1 MKRFQNLHL
10 ADRSLFTQYR
20 TLFKTD
26 IPAAQN
32 ILENTQLQTK
42 LLRASQF
49 NDTTGRV
56 ATVEN
61 YYYDNIPQKLY
72 NLQEQMT
79 EDAQSI
85 KYVGE
90 YSTEQTYYFNNI
102 VSLNNE
108 LYYCKIASATSIQG
122 VSPTNTDSWV
132 YLGLQGN
139 NGFPGLGVTLKG
151 IYNSGELY
159 NAKDV
164 VSYNNRLWIANQ
176 TFMGQPPSDNSS
188 YWVPFLNQEPR
199 KINITDSNLLAGD
212 ILWKE
217 I

>member
-32 ILENTQLQTK
+32 ILKNTQLQTK

-56 ATVEN
+56 VTVEN

-108 LYYCKIASATSIQG
+108 LYYCKIASTTSIQG

-151 IYNSGELY
+151 AYNSGELY

-164 VSYNNRLWIANQ
+164 VSYDNRLWIANQ